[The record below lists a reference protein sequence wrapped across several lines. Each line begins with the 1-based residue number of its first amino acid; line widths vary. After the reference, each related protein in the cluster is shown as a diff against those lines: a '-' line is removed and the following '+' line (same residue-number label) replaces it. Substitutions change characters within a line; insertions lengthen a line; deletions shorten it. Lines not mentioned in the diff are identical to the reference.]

1 MVQKQGV
8 FITFEGIEGAGKS
21 TQIRLLAEKLKE
33 FGARVS
39 LTREP
44 GGTLLGDEIRNI
56 LVDNRFKG
64 MNALTELFLFQAA
77 RVEHLTQIILPS
89 LQSGYIVLSD
99 RFTDAT
105 VAYQG
110 YGRGLPIDEVERLN
124 ILAVSG
130 VVPNK
135 TILLDV
141 LPATGISRV
150 IKRFNDG
157 AGEKNRLDEEKSS
170 FYERVRD
177 GYLTLANLEPDRFII
192 IDASGDESSVSQEVW
207 DACMDLFKEKGIL

>member
-1 MVQKQGV
+1 MQKKQGM

-21 TQIRLLAEKLKE
+21 TQIKLLAEKLKSFNQE
-33 FGARVS
+33 VC

-56 LVDNRFKG
+56 LVDKRFKG
-64 MNALTELFLFQAA
+64 INALTELFLFQAA

-89 LQSGYIVLSD
+89 LQSGYIVLCD

-110 YGRGLPIDEVERLN
+110 YGRGLPCKEVERLN
-124 ILAVSG
+124 MLAASG

-135 TILLDV
+135 TILLDL

-150 IKRFNDG
+150 IKRFNDR
-157 AGEKNRLDEEKSS
+157 AGEKNRLDEEKIS

-192 IDASGDESSVSQEVW
+192 IDASKDESLVSQEVW
-207 DACMDLFKEKGIL
+207 NACKDLFQEKSIL